1 MTKNNVT
8 TLILLLPLFL
18 LSSCNKGTS
27 FNQIHF
33 ENKHKLRE
41 NVIFNNENEVNL
53 KEYKSI
59 NDAKEDYFLL
69 YKNERFVEHD
79 NNFIIDEE
87 LLKNDRLFMI
97 SILSTTAYYPLF
109 ITDLSYLEKTAII
122 SFNFYDDPNDGML
135 GILGEHLAYH
145 YFFIPLNKESLKYEI
160 NIIVTYETEKVL
172 YDQTFPI

>member
-1 MTKNNVT
+1 MVT
-8 TLILLLPLFL
+8 NLSKFITFSLSLFL
-18 LSSCNKGTS
+18 LSSCSKGTN
-27 FNQIHF
+27 FKQIHF
-33 ENKHKLRE
+33 ENKNKLRE

-79 NNFIIDEE
+79 NNFIIDED
-87 LLKNDRLFMI
+87 LMKNDRLFMI
-97 SILSTTAYYPLF
+97 SILSTSAYYPLF
-109 ITDLSYLEKTAII
+109 IIDLTYSEKCTEI

-135 GILGEHLAYH
+135 GVLGEHLAYH
-145 YFFIPLNKESLKYEI
+145 YFFIPLDRENLKYEI
-160 NIIVTYETEKVL
+160 NVYVTYETEKVL